1 MKYNRKNIFI
11 SIFWVVL
18 GVVLTVLNFIDD
30 FDSYW
35 SGLGTAFIVVGG
47 IQLARQMKYRKNPEY
62 RERVDTANS
71 DERNRFIAGRAWA
84 WAGYIYVMAGFIVII
99 VLQIAGLKELS
110 QTIGFTVCALLI
122 LYWVC
127 YLYLSKKY

>member
-18 GVVLTVLNFIDD
+18 GVVLTVLNFIHD

-71 DERNRFIAGRAWA
+71 DERNRFIAGKAWA